1 MTFAFP
7 RRFINMPAYH
17 RTGGIASRDAAYAAC
32 SDHTHRADNVSRCID
47 LGGPLD
53 APEVMPAGSCESR
66 LWTNYRGEAMP
77 HVSELRRE
85 A

>member
-1 MTFAFP
+1 MAFTFP
-7 RRFINMPAYH
+7 RRFFNQPVYH
-17 RTGGIASRDAAYAAC
+17 RTGGVNSRDAAFALCVDY
-32 SDHTHRADNVSRCID
+32 TNRADHVARCID

-66 LWTNYRGEAMP
+66 LWVNYRGDAMP
-77 HVSELRRE
+77 HVAELRRE